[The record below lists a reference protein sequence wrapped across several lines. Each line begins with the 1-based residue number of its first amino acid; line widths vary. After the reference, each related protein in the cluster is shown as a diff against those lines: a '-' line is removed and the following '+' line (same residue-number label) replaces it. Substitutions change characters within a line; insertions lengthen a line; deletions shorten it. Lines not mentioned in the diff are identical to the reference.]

1 MCVCV
6 CLQIPPF
13 NSELEGKFSA
23 NTDPFHSLICP
34 DSLAGRIVFPPLF
47 TAPTAP

>member
-1 MCVCV
+1 MH
-6 CLQIPPF
+6 LQILRY
-13 NSELEGKFSA
+13 ELEGKFSA

-34 DSLAGRIVFPPLF
+34 DGLAGRIVFPPLF

>member
-6 CLQIPPF
+6 FADTAF

-23 NTDPFHSLICP
+23 HTDPFHSLICP